1 MIPGKLKNIIY
12 SKRIRKALGNKALG
26 PDGNSGKIGLIID
39 AENFKYKRGLTDLYK
54 LIEIKKNSFKIVICG
69 TPSEIPD
76 DLKADILIAAE
87 VSISGEFKAKA
98 IKNFLQEDFS
108 FLICHFSE
116 KNKIGSLLAA
126 ETKASVKIGNSPDEY
141 GIYDVEVQTE
151 QIDVFQQEVLKY
163 IKILKKNN

>member
-1 MIPGKLKNIIY
+1 MISGKLKNIIF

-26 PDGNSGKIGLIID
+26 PNGYSGKIGLIID
-39 AENFKYKRGLTDLYK
+39 AEKLSDKRELTELYK
-54 LIEIKKNSFKIVICG
+54 FSGIKKESFKVVICG

-76 DLKADILIAAE
+76 ELKADILIPAE
-87 VSISGEFKAKA
+87 VSISGEFKAEA
-98 IKNFLQEDFS
+98 IKNFSQEDFS

-141 GIYDVEVQTE
+141 GIYDVEIQTK